1 MRWSRYPRNDI
12 YRILAAGFKQ
22 QRHVDDHKRPEAVLA
37 EKVLASLCNRRMNE
51 RFQFFQ
57 RLTIAE
63 HFFAKRL
70 AIDAVG
76 TGISRK
82 RMFDRRDQCTAARL
96 QPVHLGI
103 GIAHRKAE
111 TAEHVSHR
119 RFAPVDGS
127 GKPDYDHAINLRS
140 AEHTYERQ
148 SLM

>member
-76 TGISRK
+76 TGRSRK
-82 RMFDRRDQCTAARL
+82 RMFDSS
-96 QPVHLGI
+96 
-103 GIAHRKAE
+103 AHRSEERRVGKDC
-111 TAEHVSHR
+111 VSTC
-119 RFAPVDGS
+119 
-127 GKPDYDHAINLRS
+127 RS
-140 AEHTYERQ
+140 RW
-148 SLM
+148 